1 MKFMLGVMQRYVDV
15 CRGMQRCAEVHRDAQ
30 RYAGVCRHMHRCA
43 EVYRG
48 VCRGAWKYVEV
59 YRGAWRYAEV
69 AEVHRS
75 VQRVLLGA

>member
-30 RYAGVCRHMHRCA
+30 RYAA
-43 EVYRG
+43 
-48 VCRGAWKYVEV
+48 VCRGMQRCTE
-59 YRGAWRYAEV
+59 GYAEV
-69 AEVHRS
+69 HGGMWRCTEVHGGIQRCAEVHRS